1 LNIKYLNIVKI
12 LFLMSFLSPLSIE
25 AQNKKKSKNPK
36 AEAYTRSR
44 TALEPMP
51 IHLSAMGSFN
61 FYGVKLGVDYPFKM
75 TEMRG
80 FKGTATGQ
88 RVMRELYI
96 SADAGLWHYD
106 GVHENAFF
114 LLEWTVRFINNRGFF
129 AQISPIGVGANYILK
144 PFSSKKA
151 IQDTVP
157 TIGKIYAAP
166 SVSAG
171 IGRDFAFQRNNKAI
185 PMSIYLKGGVS
196 TMLPFKTFGYIF
208 PTAELSVAWRFRGI
222 NAFVRKVRRD

>member
-1 LNIKYLNIVKI
+1 LKIKHLNIVII
-12 LFLMSFLSPLSIE
+12 LFLTCFFYPLSIA

-51 IHLSAMGSFN
+51 IHLSAMGTFN

-75 TEMRG
+75 TEIRG
-80 FKGTATGQ
+80 FKGTSMGQ

-106 GVHENAFF
+106 GVHENVSFS
-114 LLEWTVRFINNRGFF
+114 LEWTMRFINSRGFF
-129 AQISPIGVGANYILK
+129 AQITPIGVGANYILK
-144 PFSSKKA
+144 PFTPQKFIKDS
-151 IQDTVP
+151 VP
-157 TIGKIYAAP
+157 TIGKFYGTP
-166 SVSAG
+166 SVSVG
-171 IGRDFAFQRNNKAI
+171 IGRDFAFQRGNKAI
-185 PMSIYLKGGVS
+185 PMVIYMKGGVS
-196 TMLPFKTFGYIF
+196 SILPFKTYGYLF

-222 NAFVRKVRRD
+222 NAFVRKVRKD

>member
-1 LNIKYLNIVKI
+1 MNITII
-12 LFLMSFLSPLSIE
+12 LILTYFLYPLSIK

-51 IHLSAMGSFN
+51 IHISAMGSPR

-80 FKGTATGQ
+80 FKGTAMGQ

-106 GVHENAFF
+106 GVHENASFS
-114 LLEWTVRFINNRGFF
+114 LEWTVRFINSSGFF
-129 AQISPIGVGANYILK
+129 AQVSPIGVGANYILK
-144 PFSSKKA
+144 PFTPQKV
-151 IQDTVP
+151 IQDSVP
-157 TIGKIYAAP
+157 TIGKIYATP
-166 SVSAG
+166 SVSVG
-171 IGRDFAFQRNNKAI
+171 IGRDFAFQRGNKAI
-185 PMSIYLKGGVS
+185 PMVIYMKGGVS
-196 TMLPFKTFGYIF
+196 SMYPFKTYGYLF
-208 PTAELSVAWRFRGI
+208 PTAELSLAWRFRGI
-222 NAFVRKVRRD
+222 NAFVRKVRKD